1 MENIF
6 NSNTGKTNNRLDMK
20 DKIINIIE
28 IIIKRKNGKIR
39 FFRYKSRIVINI
51 NKQK

>member
-20 DKIINIIE
+20 DKIMAQLH
-28 IIIKRKNGKIR
+28 
-39 FFRYKSRIVINI
+39 KSVAI
-51 NKQK
+51 